1 LLADSSLVP
10 KPKASRKPEKRR
22 GRPKLDK
29 ETFSVRLS
37 AQTKARLNRAL
48 EQTKRGF
55 SDYIEL
61 ALIDRLNKD
70 KIK

>member
-1 LLADSSLVP
+1 MP
-10 KPKASRKPEKRR
+10 KPKASATPKPEKRR

-29 ETFSVRLS
+29 ETFSVRLG
-37 AQTKARLNRAL
+37 ADTKARLDRAT

-61 ALIDRLNKD
+61 ALLDRFLKD

>member
-1 LLADSSLVP
+1 VP
-10 KPKASRKPEKRR
+10 KPKATPKR

-37 AQTKARLNRAL
+37 AETKGKLDKAM
-48 EQTKRGF
+48 EQTSRGF

-61 ALIDRLNKD
+61 ALKDRFKKD
-70 KIK
+70 GIE